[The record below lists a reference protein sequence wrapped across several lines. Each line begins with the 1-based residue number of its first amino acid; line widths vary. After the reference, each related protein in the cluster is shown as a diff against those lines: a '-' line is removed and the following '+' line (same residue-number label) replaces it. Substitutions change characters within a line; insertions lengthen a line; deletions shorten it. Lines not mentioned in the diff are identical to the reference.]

1 MASPQQ
7 SAAAVATFLGRAGR
21 LAIFA
26 GVGGA
31 ALQAALYTGTYS
43 PTKSCLALLVLR
55 ELGQTSRTLCCR
67 RTPNFFTLSAV
78 SFQGALL
85 RTYCLDMLP
94 DQGALLKLCTVIA
107 SANHAKHE

>member
-26 GVGGA
+26 GAGGA
-31 ALQAALYTGTYS
+31 ALQAALYTGTGS
-43 PTKSCLALLVLR
+43 PTKTYLVLLVLHG
-55 ELGQTSRTLCCR
+55 LGQTSRTLCCR
-67 RTPNFFTLSAV
+67 RTPNFSTLSAV
-78 SFQGALL
+78 SFQSAQV

-94 DQGALLKLCTVIA
+94 DQGALLYLCTIIA
-107 SANHAKHE
+107 SAYHAKHE